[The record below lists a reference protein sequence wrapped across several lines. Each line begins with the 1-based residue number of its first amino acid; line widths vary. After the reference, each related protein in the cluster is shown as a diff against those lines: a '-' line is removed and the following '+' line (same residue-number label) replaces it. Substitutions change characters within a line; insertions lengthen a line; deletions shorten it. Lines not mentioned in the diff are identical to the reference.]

1 VPLSDHAVLP
11 GVHAGHGGAL
21 GGVSVAEAAA
31 SDHQLVQG
39 VVVLL
44 QHVGPAVQQV
54 VPQRVQ
60 LGQVDPQVGDAQ
72 ELWEGGREATWA

>member
-1 VPLSDHAVLP
+1 MPLSDHAVLP

-39 VVVLL
+39 VVVLVL
-44 QHVGPAVQQV
+44 GVPPPAAQQGV
-54 VPQRVQ
+54 AQREQTGEVNPDVRQGDQ
-60 LGQVDPQVGDAQ
+60 L
-72 ELWEGGREATWA
+72 